1 MIKVAVRRERWPG
14 EHRVALVPDVVPRLV
29 AAGCEV
35 QIEAGAG
42 EAAHFPD
49 DAYREQGCLITSD
62 AAKLLEG
69 ADVVLTVQPPIG
81 EELPLLREGSAL
93 IGMLEPGSSA
103 ELLATLAHSRITA
116 FSLELVPRI
125 ARAQEMDALSSQAT
139 VAGYQAALLAATR
152 LPRFFPMLVTAA
164 GTIPP
169 AKVLVLGAG
178 VAGLQAI
185 ATCRRLGAAVSGY
198 DVRAAT
204 KEEVQSL
211 GARFVDLELEAEE
224 GAGGYA
230 QEQSEDFVAQQ
241 HRLISRHVIASDAV
255 ITTAAVPGRR
265 APVLVTAEM
274 VEAMRPGSVVL
285 DVAADSGGNCE
296 LSTPGREILHHG
308 VVVYGAHSLPSDM
321 PTHASQLYARN
332 VSALLLSM
340 IRDEVWSPDFDDEV
354 VSATCVTREGQV
366 MEGPTQTVPGEQ
378 RQEGPDDPAVRYGRD
393 LGAHARKGASPA

>member
-1 MIKVAVRRERWPG
+1 
-14 EHRVALVPDVVPRLV
+14 
-29 AAGCEV
+29 
-35 QIEAGAG
+35 
-42 EAAHFPD
+42 
-49 DAYREQGCLITSD
+49 
-62 AAKLLEG
+62 
-69 ADVVLTVQPPIG
+69 
-81 EELPLLREGSAL
+81 
-93 IGMLEPGSSA
+93 
-103 ELLATLAHSRITA
+103 
-116 FSLELVPRI
+116 
-125 ARAQEMDALSSQAT
+125 
-139 VAGYQAALLAATR
+139 
-152 LPRFFPMLVTAA
+152 MLVTAA

-169 AKVLVLGAG
+169 ARVLVLGAG

-241 HRLISRHVIASDAV
+241 HRLIGRHVVASDV
-255 ITTAAVPGRR
+255 VVTTAAVPGRR

-285 DVAADSGGNCE
+285 DLAADSGGNCE
-296 LSTPGREILHHG
+296 LSTPGKEILHHG

-340 IRDEVWSPDFDDEV
+340 IRDEAWSPDFDDEV
-354 VSATCVTREGQV
+354 VSATCVTRGGKV
-366 MEGPTQTVPGEQ
+366 MEGPIEALTGERRLESPG
-378 RQEGPDDPAVRYGRD
+378 GPAVRYGRD
-393 LGAHARKGASPA
+393 MGAHARKGGSRA